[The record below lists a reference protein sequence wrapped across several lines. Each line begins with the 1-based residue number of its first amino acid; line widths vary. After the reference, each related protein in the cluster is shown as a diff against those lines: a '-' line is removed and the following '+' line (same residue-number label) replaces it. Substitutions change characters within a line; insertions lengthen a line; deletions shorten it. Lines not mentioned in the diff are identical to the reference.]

1 MALNTPATANAVPA
15 QVVHHAIENCQ
26 DFFRRNQFE
35 EGYWWA
41 RLEAN
46 PTMEAEYLLLTHFLG
61 KRDDGRWRKIA
72 NYLLRQQSEDG
83 SWGQYYEAPGDLS
96 TSVECYF
103 ALKLAGHPA
112 EADYMQKARDFI
124 LSMGGV
130 PQTRVFTKIWLAM
143 FGQWDW
149 KGTPTMPPELML
161 LPTWA
166 PFNIYEFSSWSRGTI
181 VPMLVI
187 LTRHPTC
194 EIPEWAAI
202 DELYPLPRK
211 ETDYSLRE
219 PDANWGW
226 PKLL

>member
-1 MALNTPATANAVPA
+1 MSLNAPTSANAVAPHD
-15 QVVHHAIENCQ
+15 VGNAIAMCQ
-26 DFFRRNQFE
+26 DFFRGNQFE

-46 PTMEAEYLLLTHFLG
+46 PTIEAEYLLLTHFLD
-61 KRDDGRWRKIA
+61 KSDKEQWRKIS
-72 NYLLRQQSEDG
+72 NYILSQQSDDG

-103 ALKLAGHPA
+103 ALKLAGHCPEA
-112 EADYMQKARDFI
+112 EYMQKAREFI

-130 PQTRVFTKIWLAM
+130 PETRVFTKIWLAL

-166 PFNIYEFSSWSRGTI
+166 PFNIYEFSSWARGTI

-194 EIPEWAAI
+194 DIPEWADI
-202 DELYPLPRK
+202 DELYPLSR
-211 ETDYSLRE
+211 EQTDSVSYTHLTLQTNRE
-219 PDANWGW
+219 V
-226 PKLL
+226 